1 MESEQKAQ
9 AGSAYVSELTAE
21 EVESLVV
28 KLGKEGVPLSRIG
41 LVLRDQ
47 HAVPSV
53 KKATGKSVKQILDAH
68 GIKPGLP
75 EDLVKVILR
84 AVKLYNHLA
93 RNPRDFGIRRSIEV
107 AEARIN
113 KLAVY
118 YKRKGILPADWRY
131 ERERAALLVRA

>member
-9 AGSAYVSELTAE
+9 AGSTYVSELTAD

-84 AVKLYNHLA
+84 AVKLYSHLA
-93 RNPRDFGIRRSIEV
+93 RNPRDFCIRRSIEV
-107 AEARIN
+107 VEARIN
-113 KLAVY
+113 KLAGY

>member
-1 MESEQKAQ
+1 MENEQKEETAPE
-9 AGSAYVSELTAE
+9 YVSELSAS

-28 KLGKEGVPLSRIG
+28 KLGKEGVPPSRIG
-41 LVLRDQ
+41 LILRDQ

-53 KKATGKSVKQILDAH
+53 KKLTGKSVKQILDAH
-68 GIKPGLP
+68 GVKPGLP
-75 EDLVKVILR
+75 EDLTRVITR

-93 RNPRDFGIRRSIEV
+93 RNPKDFCIRRSIEV
-107 AEARIN
+107 TEARIN
-113 KLAVY
+113 KLASY

>member
-1 MESEQKAQ
+1 MENEQKEETAPE
-9 AGSAYVSELTAE
+9 YVSELSAS

-28 KLGKEGVPLSRIG
+28 KLGKEGMPPSRIG
-41 LVLRDQ
+41 LILRDQ

-53 KKATGKSVKQILDAH
+53 KKLTGKSVKQILDAH
-68 GIKPGLP
+68 GVKPGLP
-75 EDLVKVILR
+75 EDLVRVITR

-93 RNPRDFGIRRSIEV
+93 RNPRDFCIRRSIEV

-113 KLAVY
+113 KLASY